1 MPPEHSTQQLPEQ
14 FCVLG
19 NTLWS
24 AFVLLEKRKGRILRV
39 VLHLFSTES
48 MYKYVCNV
56 SDPFNPFQP
65 NIYCLLYNSNEVSLE
80 NLVPIEFFSL
90 ASLLVCLS
98 LY

>member
-24 AFVLLEKRKGRILRV
+24 AFVLLEKRKRRILRV
-39 VLHLFSTES
+39 VLHLFSSES

-65 NIYCLLYNSNEVSLE
+65 NICLVMLPTVCYTTLMR
-80 NLVPIEFFSL
+80 LVWRIW
-90 ASLLVCLS
+90 
-98 LY
+98 YQ